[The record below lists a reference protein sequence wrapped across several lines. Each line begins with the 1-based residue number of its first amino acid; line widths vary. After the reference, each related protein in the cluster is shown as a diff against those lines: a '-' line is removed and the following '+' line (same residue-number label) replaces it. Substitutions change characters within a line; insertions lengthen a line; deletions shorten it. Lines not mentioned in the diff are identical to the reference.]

1 MNNLEY
7 AVTHEFEEGQVLVYK
22 VYNQAMKKY
31 FLHIFLPKGKGVW
44 EIVQPYDRTEDVEQA
59 FNRLKDKKF
68 IHDFI
73 KKEL

>member
-1 MNNLEY
+1 MNSLQY

-31 FLHIFLPKGKGVW
+31 YLHIFLPKGRGVW